1 MEFILTAEANI
12 NIINRIARHAGI
24 SIYLSTFNKPK
35 TFIMKLRLQIFPLL
49 GIYFLLISATCIERT
64 DTSIVNKQN
73 ITIANQKNSRLLKVH
88 KLNFFQRLIVK
99 FFIKKDRLADGS
111 KADNQ
116 ASTSLW
122 LGIGACAFILLGLFV
137 PYVILASLPT
147 GIAAMITGGSA
158 LRNKTSL
165 VGKARTGKAL
175 GLGALITFGVLL
187 ILAAIV
193 VSSWY

>member
-1 MEFILTAEANI
+1 M
-12 NIINRIARHAGI
+12 
-24 SIYLSTFNKPK
+24 
-35 TFIMKLRLQIFPLL
+35 
-49 GIYFLLISATCIERT
+49 
-64 DTSIVNKQN
+64 
-73 ITIANQKNSRLLKVH
+73 LKVH

-99 FFIKKDRLADGS
+99 FFIKKNNPADGT
-111 KADNQ
+111 KADKQ
-116 ASTSLW
+116 ASTSLL

-137 PYVILASLPT
+137 PYVILASIPT

-158 LRNKTSL
+158 VRNKTSL